1 MNPSYLSPWILEVLD
16 DHLYE
21 KKCVQKF
28 ILKKKKK
35 STKQPTNKKTM
46 VIVHMCILI
55 SNNQQNCSLHFP
67 FQQFCNTKNI

>member
-28 ILKKKKK
+28 ILKKKKINQTTNK
-35 STKQPTNKKTM
+35 QKKHGYCTYVYLNIQQSTKL
-46 VIVHMCILI
+46 LI
-55 SNNQQNCSLHFP
+55 ALSISTVLEY
-67 FQQFCNTKNI
+67 

>member
-28 ILKKKKK
+28 ILKKKKINQTTNK
-35 STKQPTNKKTM
+35 QKTHGYCTYVYLNIQQSTKL
-46 VIVHMCILI
+46 LI
-55 SNNQQNCSLHFP
+55 ALSISTVLEY
-67 FQQFCNTKNI
+67 